1 MNVAAII
8 YLTQVVGLFTT
19 ERTALL
25 EEIQWIL
32 EGMSRA

>member
-1 MNVAAII
+1 MNAAATI
-8 YLTQVVGLFTT
+8 YSTRVVGLFTT